1 MQSVVALGL
10 LLSFAAWLCLHLSMV
25 WRLLFRQPRWWSL
38 LALVP
43 LLLPL
48 APYWGYQTGLRKSAL
63 SWGLLLALYTV
74 MLVLGHTV
82 R

>member
-1 MQSVVALGL
+1 MQSIIALGL
-10 LLSFAAWLCLHLSMV
+10 LLSFAAWACLHLSIV
-25 WRLLFRQPRWWSL
+25 WRLLFRAPRWWSL

-43 LLLPL
+43 PLLPL
-48 APYWGYQTGLRKSAL
+48 APYWGYQTGLRKSAA

-74 MLVLGHTV
+74 MLVLAHAG